1 MDFQNIYVILV
12 NDCIHTILQARLQQY
27 LNQERSDYKL
37 GLEKAEKQ
45 KIKLP
50 REIPENK
57 QTNKQNLFLLH

>member
-1 MDFQNIYVILV
+1 MDLQNIYVTLV
-12 NDCIHTILQARLQQY
+12 NDCIHTILQGRLQQY

>member
-1 MDFQNIYVILV
+1 MDLQNIYVTLV

-57 QTNKQNLFLLH
+57 QTNKIYFCFID

>member
-57 QTNKQNLFLLH
+57 QTNKIYFCIID

>member
-1 MDFQNIYVILV
+1 VWI
-12 NDCIHTILQARLQQY
+12 TILQARLQQY